1 MDQRGTQE
9 GPQVQPKMTLEGL
22 EQGENYYWEMAETVF
37 HAPRRKRRVFESYDS
52 PFPIPASQEDICGK
66 DFKIYQAEVINNNVI
81 VRNPEDI
88 EQLYSKGYFG
98 KGILSR
104 SRPEYNISDPLLVAK
119 WQDVKINMPIL
130 SSKKYQCHLEWAKS
144 LMQEQG
150 LDDCSVNKILENY
163 TKPFD
168 LPFMKGEGEVAQ
180 NDDSYC
186 RMAAEMENVEDGMK
200 LSRDSAIN
208 NGDSAASN
216 VKCHNTSV
224 DCKKACLEGDSAYD
238 DPSAN
243 YGSEELYTLNT
254 KAIVEV
260 HCQKHDDFI
269 VHCGCKAK
277 DYINQVFHDFA
288 KGKEYAY
295 EYVLVQ
301 EEESKLCHEDEAAN
315 DESNLIKREK
325 LVCRRNPFRIFE
337 YLQLSL
343 EEAFFLVY
351 ALGCLSI
358 YYNEEP
364 LTILKLW
371 EIFSEVQ
378 PNFRT
383 TYMAY
388 HYFRSKG
395 WVPKVGL
402 KYGTDL
408 LLYRKGP
415 PFYHASY
422 SVIAELVNDN
432 FVGSLR
438 RPLNWMSLSG
448 LNRTTMNVSKE
459 LMLCYLIRPC
469 DMTEKEMS
477 SPDCL
482 KRIKVQELI
491 VNRWVS
497 SRERSEQDEL

>member
-1 MDQRGTQE
+1 
-9 GPQVQPKMTLEGL
+9 
-22 EQGENYYWEMAETVF
+22 MAEAVF
-37 HAPRRKRRVFESYDS
+37 RPPRRKRRVFESYDS
-52 PFPIPASQEDICGK
+52 PFPVDVGGK
-66 DFKIYQAEVINNNVI
+66 DFRICQAEIINNNVI

-88 EQLYSKGYFG
+88 ERLYNKGYFG

-104 SRPEYNISDPLLVAK
+104 SRPVYSISDPLLVTK
-119 WQDVKINMPIL
+119 WQGKL
-130 SSKKYQCHLEWAKS
+130 TSHLFYLFTRYQCRVQWAKS
-144 LMQEQG
+144 ILQQQG
-150 LDDCSVNKILENY
+150 FDDCSVTKILENY
-163 TKPFD
+163 TKPLE
-168 LPFMKGEGEVAQ
+168 LPFLE
-180 NDDSYC
+180 
-186 RMAAEMENVEDGMK
+186 EDGAEQTGNSCNRMGPNTE
-200 LSRDSAIN
+200 LSRKSSTDT
-208 NGDSAASN
+208 GN
-216 VKCHNTSV
+216 VVVLSPENQKEGY
-224 DCKKACLEGDSAYD
+224 KKVCLEGDPAF
-238 DPSAN
+238 DPVAVC
-243 YGSEELYTLNT
+243 GSKEQEQGDL
-254 KAIVEV
+254 KEIAEV
-260 HCQKHDDFI
+260 SCQKHGFHM
-269 VHCGCKAK
+269 HCSCKAK
-277 DYINQVFHDFA
+277 ESTEQRSCEMI
-288 KGKEYAY
+288 KSKECAP

-301 EEESKLCHEDEAAN
+301 EEEGGSLCPGDDSAHAQE
-315 DESNLIKREK
+315 NLVKKEK

-358 YYNEEP
+358 YYGEEP

-371 EIFSEVQ
+371 EVFSEVK
-378 PNFRT
+378 PNFKT

-422 SVIAELVNDN
+422 SVIAELVDDN
-432 FVGSLR
+432 FEGSLR
-438 RPLNWMSLSG
+438 RPLSWKSLSG
-448 LNRTTMNVSKE
+448 LNRTTVNASKE
-459 LMLCYLIRPC
+459 LMLCYLIRPS

-477 SPDCL
+477 TPECM

-491 VNRWVS
+491 VTRWVS

>member
-1 MDQRGTQE
+1 
-9 GPQVQPKMTLEGL
+9 
-22 EQGENYYWEMAETVF
+22 MAEAAF
-37 HAPRRKRRVFESYDS
+37 HPPRRKRRVFESYES
-52 PFPIPASQEDICGK
+52 PFPVDVGGK
-66 DFKIYQAEVINNNVI
+66 DFRICQAEIINNNVI

-88 EQLYSKGYFG
+88 EQLYNKGYFG

-104 SRPEYNISDPLLVAK
+104 SRPVYNISDPSLVAK
-119 WQDVKINMPIL
+119 WQGKL
-130 SSKKYQCHLEWAKS
+130 THAFYLLTRYQYHVQWAKS
-144 LMQEQG
+144 ILQEQG
-150 LDDCSVNKILENY
+150 LDGCSVNEILENF
-163 TKPFD
+163 TKPLE
-168 LPFMKGEGEVAQ
+168 LPVLE
-180 NDDSYC
+180 
-186 RMAAEMENVEDGMK
+186 EDGAETTSNSCNRK
-200 LSRDSAIN
+200 GPNAENPELPRPSSAGTGSVVALSPENQNRDQ
-208 NGDSAASN
+208 
-216 VKCHNTSV
+216 
-224 DCKKACLEGDSAYD
+224 KKARLEGDPTF
-238 DPSAN
+238 DPVAIC
-243 YGSEELYTLNT
+243 GSKEQEQRDS
-254 KAIVEV
+254 KEIAEAS
-260 HCQKHDDFI
+260 CQKHGFL

-277 DYINQVFHDFA
+277 ESAEQRPCEMITS
-288 KGKEYAY
+288 KECAP

-301 EEESKLCHEDEAAN
+301 EEEESSLCSEDGSAQG
-315 DESNLIKREK
+315 NLVKKEK

-358 YYNEEP
+358 YYGEEP

-371 EIFSEVQ
+371 EFFSEVK
-378 PNFRT
+378 PDFRT

-422 SVIAELVNDN
+422 SVIAELVDDN
-432 FVGSLR
+432 FEGSLR
-438 RPLNWMSLSG
+438 RPLSWMSLAG
-448 LNRTTMNVSKE
+448 LNRTTVNASKE
-459 LMLCYLIRPC
+459 LMLCYLIRPS

-477 SPDCL
+477 TPECM

-491 VNRWVS
+491 VARWVS
-497 SRERSEQDEL
+497 SRERSEKDEL

>member
-1 MDQRGTQE
+1 
-9 GPQVQPKMTLEGL
+9 
-22 EQGENYYWEMAETVF
+22 MAEAAF
-37 HAPRRKRRVFESYDS
+37 HPPRRKRRVFESYES
-52 PFPIPASQEDICGK
+52 PFPVDVGGK
-66 DFKIYQAEVINNNVI
+66 DFRICQAEIINNNVI

-88 EQLYSKGYFG
+88 DQLYNKGYFG

-104 SRPEYNISDPLLVAK
+104 SRPAYSISDPLLVTK
-119 WQDVKINMPIL
+119 WQGKL
-130 SSKKYQCHLEWAKS
+130 TSHLFYLFTRYQYHVQWAKS
-144 LMQEQG
+144 ILQEQG
-150 LDDCSVNKILENY
+150 FDDCSVTKILENY
-163 TKPFD
+163 TKPLE
-168 LPFMKGEGEVAQ
+168 LPFLEKDGTEQTSNSCNRMGPNTENAELPGQSSADTGNAIAPSPENQSEG
-180 NDDSYC
+180 Y
-186 RMAAEMENVEDGMK
+186 
-200 LSRDSAIN
+200 
-208 NGDSAASN
+208 
-216 VKCHNTSV
+216 
-224 DCKKACLEGDSAYD
+224 KKACLEGDPVF
-238 DPSAN
+238 DPVAIR
-243 YGSEELYTLNT
+243 GSKEQDQGDV
-254 KAIVEV
+254 KEV
-260 HCQKHDDFI
+260 AEVSCQKHGFL

-277 DYINQVFHDFA
+277 ESMEQGSCEMI
-288 KGKEYAY
+288 KSKECAP

-301 EEESKLCHEDEAAN
+301 EEEESSLCPEDDSGHLQE
-315 DESNLIKREK
+315 NLVKKEK

-358 YYNEEP
+358 YYGEEP

-371 EIFSEVQ
+371 EIFSEVK
-378 PNFRT
+378 PNFKT

-422 SVIAELVNDN
+422 SVLAELVDDN
-432 FVGSLR
+432 FEGSLR
-438 RPLNWMSLSG
+438 RPLSWKSLSG
-448 LNRTTMNVSKE
+448 LNRTTVNASKE
-459 LMLCYLIRPC
+459 LMLCYLIKPS

-477 SPDCL
+477 TPECM
-482 KRIKVQELI
+482 KKIKVQELI
-491 VNRWVS
+491 VSRWVS

>member
-1 MDQRGTQE
+1 MVE
-9 GPQVQPKMTLEGL
+9 
-22 EQGENYYWEMAETVF
+22 AVF

-52 PFPIPASQEDICGK
+52 PFPIPASPEDICGK
-66 DFKIYQAEVINNNVI
+66 YFKIYQAEIINNNVI
-81 VRNPEDI
+81 VRNSKDI

-119 WQDVKINMPIL
+119 WQDAKINMPIL

-150 LDDCSVNKILENY
+150 LDDCSINKILENY

-200 LSRDSAIN
+200 LSRDSSIN
-208 NGDSAASN
+208 NGDSAAPN
-216 VKCHNTSV
+216 VKCHNMSV
-224 DCKKACLEGDSAYD
+224 NCKTACLEGDSAYH
-238 DPSAN
+238 DPLVN
-243 YGSEELYTLNT
+243 CGSEELYPLDT
-254 KAIVEV
+254 KAIVKV
-260 HCQKHDDFI
+260 HCQKHDNFI
-269 VHCGCKAK
+269 VHCGCKAE
-277 DYINQVFHDFA
+277 DYTNQVFHNQ
-288 KGKEYAY
+288 GKEHAY

-315 DESNLIKREK
+315 DKSNLIKREK

-371 EIFSEVQ
+371 EVFSEVQ